1 MQFNLVK
8 SIANKALL
16 CLFGLLMVNTPGIAQ
31 LPTCTG
37 ASAGLIYYVSGT
49 AIYNLDPT
57 QPISSTNP
65 VLNTISLPSSGSGLS
80 LGPNLNAAGPSPTFY
95 TVVGS
100 GYNYYYYNG
109 TSWVNTGF
117 NSGNFAAVN
126 PAGGGSYI
134 YNLLPANGNVYKY
147 NGAASSSLLTTL
159 TGSYIGDLAADCNGD
174 FYALNTTSPA
184 SLNEYNSSGTLINSW
199 AASGVSTN
207 AGGGLAIINNHL
219 YFNNGATL
227 YGGAIVTGGIAVS
240 SLATLSTQ
248 PSDFASCPVSTTVI
262 GKTDTVY
269 ACSGGAGV
277 PVTAPGVAPFTWTV
291 VSGPATITGTGATVS
306 VTASAN
312 SVIVAQFT
320 SATSCG
326 ATIDTFKIIVPT
338 ALISTGLPATI
349 TGCGT
354 YTNTLN
360 ATLSDTTAGLTY
372 LRAWTPAIAISS
384 GANTLTPVTHL
395 FTNTKLTLTI
405 STPFNQGGCS
415 FIDTGTVYV
424 LDKSVKAKFTDTVH
438 YGCAADTLYLTN
450 KSTAQ
455 TSQVWNF
462 GDNTTSTLL
471 NPTHL
476 YTSQGHY
483 STLLTVTNGI
493 CTDSVRA
500 TVDTPHAVHASFT
513 ASADTICQGQTITF
527 TNKSSGIYPSYIWS
541 FGDGGTDTNASPNH
555 TFNHEGVFLVK
566 VVEKDF
572 VPCYDSSTLR
582 VFVDSVSFLK
592 FTTSDTVLCQGQG
605 ITFTGQYINI
615 GNTGNSWDFGD
626 GTVITDRNPVEHG
639 YSAPG
644 TYPVTLTAKFR
655 VCPDT
660 TIKKNVSIFA
670 YPAINIGPD
679 TSMCP
684 NGNPIQ
690 LTDIVNAGHSGA
702 TWQWSTGDT
711 SSTTTA
717 TQPGVYY
724 ATVSVNGCAASDS
737 VWIKND
743 CYLSIPNSFTPN
755 NDGIND
761 YFFPRQKLSEG
772 LVTFKFNIYNRW
784 GQLIYQT
791 IHIDGRGWD
800 GKFNSLDQPVG
811 VYIYTID
818 ATYKD
823 GETESYKGNVTLLR

>member
-1 MQFNLVK
+1 MQLNFIK
-8 SIANKALL
+8 SIANKRLL
-16 CLFGLLMVNTPGIAQ
+16 CLFGLLAINTQGRAQ
-31 LPTCTG
+31 LPTCSG
-37 ASAGLIYYVSGT
+37 ANAGLIYYVYGT
-49 AIYNLDPT
+49 TIYNLDPT
-57 QPISSTNP
+57 LPISATNP
-65 VLNTISLPSSGSGLS
+65 VVNTISLPTGAIAALS
-80 LGPNLNAAGPSPTFY
+80 LGPNLNAVGPSPTFY
-95 TVVGS
+95 TVAGPNN
-100 GYNYYYYNG
+100 YYYYYNG
-109 TSWVNTGF
+109 SSWTNTGF
-117 NSGNFAAVN
+117 TTGSSFAVN
-126 PAGGGSYI
+126 PGGGGSFIYNNAGGGI
-134 YNLLPANGNVYKY
+134 YKY
-147 NGAASSSLLTTL
+147 NGSANGTLLTTL
-159 TGSYIGDLAADCNGD
+159 TGLTVADVAADCRGD
-174 FYALNTTSPA
+174 FYILKNGATSELDEYSPTGTVLNTWTISGPATS
-184 SLNEYNSSGTLINSW
+184 G
-199 AASGVSTN
+199 
-207 AGGGLAIINNHL
+207 GGGLAVINNSV
-219 YFNNGATL
+219 YYCAGANVL
-227 YGGAIVTGGIAVS
+227 YGGTISGTTINVS
-240 SLATLSTQ
+240 ALGTLSPA

-277 PVTAPGVAPFTWTV
+277 PVTAPGIAPFTWTV

-338 ALISTGLPATI
+338 ALVSTGLPATI

-372 LRAWTPAIAISS
+372 QRAWTPAIAISS
-384 GANTLTPVTHL
+384 GGNTLTPVTHL

-415 FIDTGTVYV
+415 FTDTGTIYV
-424 LDKSVKAKFTDTVH
+424 IDKSVKAKFTDTVH

-455 TSQVWNF
+455 TSQIWNF

-483 STLLTVTNGI
+483 STLLTVTNGT

-500 TVDTPHAVHASFT
+500 TVDTPHIVHASFT
-513 ASADTICQGQTITF
+513 ASLDTICQGQTITF
-527 TNKSSGIYPSYIWS
+527 TNISSGIYPSYTWR
-541 FGDGGTDTNASPNH
+541 FGDGSTDTNASPNH

-626 GTVITDRNPVEHG
+626 GTVITNRNPVEHG
-639 YSAPG
+639 YLEPG
-644 TYPVTLTAKFR
+644 TYPITLTAKFR

-670 YPAINIGPD
+670 YPAINIGSD

-690 LTDIVNAGHSGA
+690 LTDIVNAGHPGA
-702 TWQWSTGDT
+702 TWQWNTGDT
-711 SSTTTA
+711 SSTITA
-717 TQPGVYY
+717 SQPGVYY

-791 IHIDGRGWD
+791 TNIDGRGWD

-823 GETESYKGNVTLLR
+823 GESESYKGNVTLLR